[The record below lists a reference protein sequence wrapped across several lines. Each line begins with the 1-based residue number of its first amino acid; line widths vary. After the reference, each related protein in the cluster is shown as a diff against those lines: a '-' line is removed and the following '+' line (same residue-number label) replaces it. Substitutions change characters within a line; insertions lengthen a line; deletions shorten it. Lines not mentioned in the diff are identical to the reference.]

1 MKRGILSFRLRVDV
15 AVASRRHDV
24 SGDDKDNDDDDGD
37 DVGGCLAGLIGVVRI
52 YVERHNVL
60 ITMASNP
67 NVPTVQCQVQCALCL
82 T

>member
-1 MKRGILSFRLRVDV
+1 MWLLLL
-15 AVASRRHDV
+15 
-24 SGDDKDNDDDDGD
+24 DGTTFPATTKTTATTTE
-37 DVGGCLAGLIGVVRI
+37 VGGCLAGLIEVVRN

-60 ITMASNP
+60 ITMASNR

>member
-1 MKRGILSFRLRVDV
+1 MWLLLL
-15 AVASRRHDV
+15 
-24 SGDDKDNDDDDGD
+24 DGTTFPATTKTATATTTE
-37 DVGGCLAGLIGVVRI
+37 VGGCLAGLIGVVRN

-67 NVPTVQCQVQCALCL
+67 NVPTVQCQVQCAALCL

>member
-1 MKRGILSFRLRVDV
+1 M

-24 SGDDKDNDDDDGD
+24 SGNDKDNDSD
-37 DVGGCLAGLIGVVRI
+37 DVGGCLAGLIGVVRN

-60 ITMASNP
+60 ITMASKP
-67 NVPTVQCQVQCALCL
+67 NVPTVQCQVQCAALCL